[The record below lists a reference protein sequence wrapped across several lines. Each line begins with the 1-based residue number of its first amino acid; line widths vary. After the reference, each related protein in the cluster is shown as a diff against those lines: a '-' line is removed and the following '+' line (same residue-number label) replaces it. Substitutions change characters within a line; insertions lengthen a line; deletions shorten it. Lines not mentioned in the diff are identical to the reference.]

1 MSPEEPSVVS
11 RIPLANAR
19 SSEAPTL
26 SRDRKGAVVETYA
39 GQHFNILFRV
49 TTPGVSRREIR
60 DFAKRL
66 ESRVAGG
73 RAFCCVV
80 ASDRELRRLNRDFR
94 KKDYATDV
102 LSFPA
107 DRLLKIQS
115 GPGILAWD
123 GGGLSA
129 GQDFLGEIAISFPR
143 ARDQAAQYGHGV
155 GQEIEILMLH
165 GLLHLLGMDHESDR
179 GRMARAESKWRAAL
193 GLPRGL
199 IERVRQ

>member
-19 SSEAPTL
+19 GSQSPIL
-26 SRDRKGAVVETYA
+26 SRDREGAVLKSYA
-39 GQHFNILFRV
+39 ENPTSILFRV
-49 TTPGVSRREIR
+49 ATPSVSRREIR
-60 DFAKRL
+60 TFAERL
-66 ESRVAGG
+66 GAGVAAG
-73 RAFCCVV
+73 RAFCCLVT
-80 ASDRELRRLNRDFR
+80 SDRELRRLNRDFR
-94 KKDYATDV
+94 ENDYSTDV

-107 DRLLKIQS
+107 IKPN
-115 GPGILAWD
+115 G
-123 GGGLSA
+123 
-129 GQDFLGEIAISFPR
+129 FLGEIAISFPR
-143 ARDQAAQYGHGV
+143 ARDQASQYGHQV

-179 GRMARAESKWRAAL
+179 GRMARAERKWRAAL

>member
-1 MSPEEPSVVS
+1 M
-11 RIPLANAR
+11 
-19 SSEAPTL
+19 
-26 SRDRKGAVVETYA
+26 
-39 GQHFNILFRV
+39 
-49 TTPGVSRREIR
+49 PGVSRREIR
-60 DFAKRL
+60 AFAERL
-66 ESRVAGG
+66 ESIVAGG

-80 ASDRELRRLNRDFR
+80 TSDRELRRLNRDFR

-107 DRLLKIQS
+107 RRRLKTQPMAVPR

-123 GGGLSA
+123 GISA
-129 GQDFLGEIAISFPR
+129 GQDSLGEIAISFPR
-143 ARDQAAQYGHGV
+143 ARDQANQYGHDV

-179 GRMARAESKWRAAL
+179 GRMARAERKWRAAL
-193 GLPRGL
+193 GLPHGL